1 MIEFTHVSKDF
12 GSGEK
17 MVRAVRDVSLTI
29 QDGEIFGII
38 GFSGAG
44 KSTLVRCINLLER
57 PTNGTVVVDGKEMTA
72 LSPKEL
78 RLARRKIGMIF
89 QHFNLMPSRTVF
101 GNVAY
106 PLQGQGLSKQAI
118 QNKVRKLL
126 KLVDIADKET
136 AYPSQLSG
144 GQKQRVA
151 IARALVNDP
160 DLVLL
165 DLTLPV
171 KDGQHICHE
180 VRRESEVPIIVLT
193 SRTTEIDEVMAMTLG
208 ADDFVPKP
216 YSARVLVARINALL
230 RRTAAAGERSTL
242 VHKGLELDLARS
254 MVTNTQTGTSTELT
268 KNELRILSLLL
279 SRAGKIVSR
288 SAIMQDLWDSDA
300 FVDDNTL
307 TVNINRLRTTL
318 EKIGIKG
325 YLTTHRGQGYSV

>member
-1 MIEFTHVSKDF
+1 MALIYIVEDDEPIRRELADILARAGFEVEACESFEHVS
-12 GSGEK
+12 
-17 MVRAVRDVSLTI
+17 RDI
-29 QDGEIFGII
+29 
-38 GFSGAG
+38 
-44 KSTLVRCINLLER
+44 
-57 PTNGTVVVDGKEMTA
+57 
-72 LSPKEL
+72 
-78 RLARRKIGMIF
+78 LA
-89 QHFNLMPSRTVF
+89 
-101 GNVAY
+101 A
-106 PLQGQGLSKQAI
+106 A
-118 QNKVRKLL
+118 
-126 KLVDIADKET
+126 
-136 AYPSQLSG
+136 
-144 GQKQRVA
+144 
-151 IARALVNDP
+151 P

-208 ADDFVPKP
+208 ADDFISKP

-230 RRTAAAGERSTL
+230 RRTM

-254 MVTNTQTGTSTELT
+254 TVTNTATGDSTELT

-279 SRAGKIVSR
+279 GRAGKIVSR

-307 TVNINRLRTTL
+307 TVNINRLRATL
-318 EKIGIKG
+318 DKIGVKG

>member
-1 MIEFTHVSKDF
+1 MLSFTNSSVTLLPRETRAGDFATIMAVRQLRGERIRMALIYIVEDDEPIRRELGDILARAGFEVEACESFEHVS
-12 GSGEK
+12 
-17 MVRAVRDVSLTI
+17 RDI
-29 QDGEIFGII
+29 
-38 GFSGAG
+38 
-44 KSTLVRCINLLER
+44 
-57 PTNGTVVVDGKEMTA
+57 
-72 LSPKEL
+72 
-78 RLARRKIGMIF
+78 LA
-89 QHFNLMPSRTVF
+89 
-101 GNVAY
+101 A
-106 PLQGQGLSKQAI
+106 A
-118 QNKVRKLL
+118 
-126 KLVDIADKET
+126 
-136 AYPSQLSG
+136 
-144 GQKQRVA
+144 
-151 IARALVNDP
+151 P

-171 KDGQHICHE
+171 KDGQHICRE

-254 MVTNTQTGTSTELT
+254 MVTNTQTGASTELT

-318 EKIGIKG
+318 DKIGIKG

>member
-1 MIEFTHVSKDF
+1 MALIYVVEDDEPIRRELIDILARAGFEIEACESFEHVS
-12 GSGEK
+12 
-17 MVRAVRDVSLTI
+17 RDI
-29 QDGEIFGII
+29 
-38 GFSGAG
+38 
-44 KSTLVRCINLLER
+44 
-57 PTNGTVVVDGKEMTA
+57 
-72 LSPKEL
+72 
-78 RLARRKIGMIF
+78 LA
-89 QHFNLMPSRTVF
+89 
-101 GNVAY
+101 A
-106 PLQGQGLSKQAI
+106 A
-118 QNKVRKLL
+118 
-126 KLVDIADKET
+126 
-136 AYPSQLSG
+136 
-144 GQKQRVA
+144 
-151 IARALVNDP
+151 P

-230 RRTAAAGERSTL
+230 RRSTL

-254 MVTNTQTGTSTELT
+254 MVTNTLTGTSTELT

-288 SAIMQDLWDSDA
+288 SAIMRDLWDSDA